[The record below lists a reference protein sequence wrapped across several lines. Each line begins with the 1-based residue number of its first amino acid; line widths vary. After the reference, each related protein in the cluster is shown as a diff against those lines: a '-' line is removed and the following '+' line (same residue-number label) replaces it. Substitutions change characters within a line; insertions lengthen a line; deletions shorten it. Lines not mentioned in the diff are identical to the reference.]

1 MDKLA
6 VSGLKKQDIERIT
19 TEEFSSLP
27 HILLRCLD
35 MCQASRVDVEQL
47 ASIINMDGALVA
59 RLFSLADFSQID
71 EKNTSGLLVQV
82 LDQLGLSTVKAV
94 IKSVALSQV
103 FKSLDSSQL
112 SFLKIFWEHSL
123 YTALSARFI
132 AQRIGYYNEEEAYLA
147 ALMHDIG
154 QIVQVNKYGSRYVEF
169 FIDNQ
174 KIEDK
179 YLEKKEFGT
188 GHNQIGSQL
197 IRQWRWS
204 SLVADAVEYHHEPLE
219 AVKNAHQLVKIVSYA
234 NCMAHRNDHVSLNAG
249 QELFG
254 FNKNEIAE
262 IQVLV
267 EEQLLTISE
276 RIDLESSQDSF
287 PSGGIELQPIES
299 QQLHGISAVI
309 SERDIKKQS
318 LLAAKIFD
326 MGLVDQASN
335 ILDDV
340 SENML
345 YLSVLKG
352 ANVLFGL
359 KQGLV
364 FLYDEMNGLISV
376 HSTNKGTAID
386 NFGLPLEEGSSL
398 VANALIR
405 NEITDS
411 FTSSENS
418 TGFDEVKIVDLQIA
432 RFFEKPGIVCLPL
445 VDVQKSHIKKVGVLV
460 FAVDE
465 NLLTHVRHQQ
475 NLVYAYLQN
484 SAEAIAVFH
493 LEQNQDSLEL
503 SNELVNYKAKIRS
516 MVHEVNNPLTI
527 VRQYLELLRQK
538 LPEDVDLD
546 GEINVLK
553 EEVQRAA
560 NILSSS
566 HEYKTS
572 IKNTDG
578 CNINLTLESLLNLFD
593 ETLLKPNS
601 ISMDINLDRN
611 IPILD
616 IDTDKFKQVVG
627 NLLKNSAE
635 ELIAASSNDKANNE
649 NNSGLFLKKEL
660 KISTQDRIVVNG
672 GHYVEIIIQDNGG
685 GIANDVMLNLFRP
698 IQSSKGY
705 GHQGLGLSIVR
716 NLIEEMNG
724 FISCKSSTSS
734 GTIFQILLPRKTL
747 SSELIH

>member
-6 VSGLKKQDIERIT
+6 VSGLKRQDFEIET

-47 ASIINMDGALVA
+47 ATIINMDAALVA
-59 RLFSLADFSQID
+59 RLFSLADFSHID
-71 EKNTSGLLVQV
+71 EKSSSGLLVQV
-82 LDQLGLSTVKAV
+82 LNQLGLNTVKAV
-94 IKSVALSQV
+94 IKSAALRQV

-112 SFLKIFWEHSL
+112 CFLKLFWEHSL

-154 QIVQVNKYGSRYVEF
+154 QITLVNKYETSYVDF

-174 KIEDK
+174 NPDKK
-179 YLEKKEFGT
+179 YLEEKEFGT
-188 GHNQIGSQL
+188 GHTQLGSRL
-197 IRQWRWS
+197 IRQWGWS
-204 SLVADAVEYHHEPLE
+204 SLVADAVEYHHESLE
-219 AVKNAHQLVKIVSYA
+219 EVKNAHQLVKIISYA
-234 NCMAHRNDHVSLNAG
+234 NCMAHRNDQVSLNAG

-254 FNKNEIAE
+254 FNKNEVAE

-267 EEQLLTISE
+267 EEQLLTITE
-276 RIDLESSQDSF
+276 RIDLETDQDLFTRGDIKIQHS
-287 PSGGIELQPIES
+287 EN
-299 QQLHGISAVI
+299 QQMPGVNSVI
-309 SERDIKKQS
+309 SERDLKKQS

-335 ILDDV
+335 IFESI

-359 KQGLV
+359 NQGVV
-364 FLYDEMNGLISV
+364 FLYDDLNDLICV
-376 HSTNKGTAID
+376 HSTNKGSALE
-386 NFGLPLEEGSSL
+386 NFGLPVEEGTSL
-398 VANALIR
+398 VANALVR
-405 NEITDS
+405 NEIIDS

-418 TGFDEVKIVDLQIA
+418 SGFDDVKIVDLQIA

-445 VDVQKSHIKKVGVLV
+445 VDVQKLQIKKIGVLV

-465 NLLTHVRHQQ
+465 NLLSIISHQQ
-475 NLVYAYLQN
+475 NLVYAYLQS
-484 SAEAIAVFH
+484 SAEAIAAFH
-493 LEQNQDSLEL
+493 LEKNQDSLEL

-516 MVHEVNNPLTI
+516 MVHEANNPLTI
-527 VRQYLELLRQK
+527 VRHYLELLRQK
-538 LPEDVDLD
+538 LPKDVNLD
-546 GEINVLK
+546 DEIRVLK
-553 EEVQRAA
+553 EEVQRAS

-572 IKNTDG
+572 EKNTDG
-578 CNINLTLESLLNLFD
+578 CSINLTLENLLILFG
-593 ETLLKPNS
+593 ESLLKPNL
-601 ISMDINLDRN
+601 ISVETYFDRK

-616 IDTDKFKQVVG
+616 IDTDKFKQVVS

-635 ELIAASSNDKANNE
+635 ELIAANSRDTADNE
-649 NNSGLFLKKEL
+649 NKSGLFSNKEL
-660 KISTQDRIVVNG
+660 KISTQDRVVVNG

-685 GIANDVMLNLFRP
+685 GISDEVMQNLFRP
-698 IQSSKGY
+698 IQSTKGY

-716 NLIEEMNG
+716 NLVEEMNG

-734 GTIFQILLPRKTL
+734 GTIFQILLPRKMLT
-747 SSELIH
+747 SEIVH

>member
-6 VSGLKKQDIERIT
+6 ANGLKRQNIEGVT

-47 ASIINMDGALVA
+47 ATIINMDAALVA
-59 RLFSLADFSQID
+59 RLFSLADFSQIN
-71 EKNTSGLLVQV
+71 EKGSSGLLVQV

-94 IKSVALSQV
+94 IKSVALRQA

-112 SFLKIFWEHSL
+112 SFLKLFWEHSL

-147 ALMHDIG
+147 ALMHDVG
-154 QIVQVNKYGSRYVEF
+154 QIPQINKYGTRY
-169 FIDNQ
+169 IDFHFYKQNV
-174 KIEDK
+174 DDND
-179 YLEKKEFGT
+179 LEEKEFGV
-188 GHNQIGSQL
+188 GHTQLGSHL
-197 IRQWRWS
+197 IRQWGWS

-219 AVKNAHQLVKIVSYA
+219 AVKNAHQLVKIISYA
-234 NCMAHRNDHVSLNAG
+234 NCMAHRNDQVSLNAG
-249 QELFG
+249 FELFG
-254 FNKNEIAE
+254 FNKNEVAE

-276 RIDLESSQDSF
+276 RIDLETDPYSLSEGSVEFQHNENQQPHGVDS
-287 PSGGIELQPIES
+287 
-299 QQLHGISAVI
+299 VTN
-309 SERDIKKQS
+309 ERDIKKQS
-318 LLAAKIFD
+318 LLATKVFD

-335 ILDDV
+335 IFENI

-345 YLSVLKG
+345 YQSVLKG

-359 KQGLV
+359 KQGVV
-364 FLYDEMNGLISV
+364 FLYDDMNDLVSV
-376 HSTNKGTAID
+376 HSTNKGTAFE
-386 NFGLPLEEGSSL
+386 NFGLPLEEGTSL

-411 FTSSENS
+411 FSISEKPS
-418 TGFDEVKIVDLQIA
+418 GFDGVNIVDLQIA
-432 RFFEKPGIVCLPL
+432 RFFGEPGIICLPL
-445 VDVQKSHIKKVGVLV
+445 VDVQKLQIKKVGVLV

-465 NLLTHVRHQQ
+465 SVLSLIGQQQ

-484 SAEAIAVFH
+484 SAEAIASFH

-503 SNELVNYKAKIRS
+503 SNELVSYKAKVRS

-527 VRQYLELLRQK
+527 VRHYLELLKQK
-538 LPEDVDLD
+538 LPEDVNIDD
-546 GEINVLK
+546 EITVLK
-553 EEVQRAA
+553 EEVQRAS

-566 HEYKTS
+566 HEYKATV
-572 IKNTDG
+572 KNSDG
-578 CNINLTLESLLNLFD
+578 CNINLTLENLLVLFN

-601 ISMDINLDRN
+601 ISVDIDLDQN
-611 IPILD
+611 IPVLD
-616 IDTDKFKQVVG
+616 VDADKFKQVVG

-635 ELIAASSNDKANNE
+635 ELIATNTNDAVDND

-660 KISTQDRIVVNG
+660 KISTQDRVVVNG
-672 GHYVEIIIQDNGG
+672 GHYIEILVQDNGG
-685 GIANDVMLNLFRP
+685 GIADEVMQNLFRP
-698 IQSSKGY
+698 IQSAKGY

-716 NLIEEMNG
+716 NLIEDMNG

-747 SSELIH
+747 ASELVH